1 MCLGNSEAGE
11 EGDGRES
18 EGCTNAYLSAL
29 SHASNWRTFRMNQT
43 IKPTF
48 LLPRIEGPAWLAQCE
63 EHLSAGASTTR
74 EMEEERKGKNVKPG
88 IELFNDWNIWFFLV
102 SKVSFPAGSDGKES
116 TCSAGDLGSIP
127 GSGRSPGEGNS
138 NQLQYSCLGNSM
150 DRKAWRATV
159 HWVKKSETGLSD
171 YTFTFSKSSR
181 V

>member
-127 GSGRSPGEGNS
+127 GSGRSPGEGNG
-138 NQLQYSCLGNSM
+138 NPLQYPCLVNST
-150 DRKAWRATV
+150 DRGTWQPTV
-159 HWVKKSETGLSD
+159 RGVTKSRHD
-171 YTFTFSKSSR
+171 
-181 V
+181 